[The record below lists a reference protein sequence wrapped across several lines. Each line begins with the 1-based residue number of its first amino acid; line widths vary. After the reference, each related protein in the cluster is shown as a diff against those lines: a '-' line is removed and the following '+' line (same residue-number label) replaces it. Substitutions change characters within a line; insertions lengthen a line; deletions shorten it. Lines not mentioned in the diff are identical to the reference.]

1 MLTQLKLTNFRS
13 YRSLDL
19 ELDGPIT
26 VIYGPNAVGKTNLLE
41 SIFVLSTSKSFRAAD
56 NELINRGK
64 DFYRVEAQRDN
75 DKIELAYLHSK
86 PASVAKRIKVNSV
99 RRSQTQLLGLHP
111 VTLFEPNDLMLLAG
125 PPDLRRRYMDIILSQ
140 IDRDYVR
147 SLSLYRHLLRQRNNL
162 LYRNKRTGPVRD
174 LGDQLFIYDL
184 QLAEPAAYIRH
195 RRAELVDF
203 FGTVLQPHYASMSAT
218 SDKLIAKYEAGE
230 TGPDEYLAKL
240 KADQAKDINL
250 GHTSSGP
257 HRDDLRVV
265 FKSRPISYIAS
276 RGEARTAVLALK
288 LAEMDFVSSTIGR
301 RPIFLLDDVFSEL
314 DSSRRT
320 LLVDLLRAQQSI
332 ITTTD
337 IHDIM
342 TKDYQLIDLS
352 KLKNG

>member
-1 MLTQLKLTNFRS
+1 MLTRLKLTNFRS

-56 NELINRGK
+56 SELINRGNN
-64 DFYRVEAQRDN
+64 FYRAEALRDD
-75 DKIELAYLHSK
+75 DKIELTYQHGRPVSL
-86 PASVAKRIKVNSV
+86 AKRIKVNNT
-99 RRSQTQLLGLHP
+99 RRSQTELLGLHP
-111 VTLFEPNDLMLLAG
+111 VTLFEPNDLMLLSG
-125 PPDLRRRYMDIILSQ
+125 SPELRRRYLDIILSQ

-162 LYRNKRTGPVRD
+162 LYRNKRTESVHD
-174 LGDQLFIYDL
+174 LSDQLFIYDL
-184 QLAEPAAYIRH
+184 QLTEPATYIRL
-195 RRAELVDF
+195 RRAKLVDF
-203 FGTVLQPHYASMSAT
+203 FEKVLQSHYGSMSAT
-218 SDKLIAKYEAGE
+218 TDKLLAKYEAGE
-230 TGPDEYLAKL
+230 SSADEYLAKL
-240 KADQAKDINL
+240 KADQTRDIKL

-265 FKSRPISYIAS
+265 FKSRPISYVAS

-288 LAEMDFVSSTIGR
+288 LAEMDFVSSVIGR
-301 RPIFLLDDVFSEL
+301 RPVFLLDDVFSEL